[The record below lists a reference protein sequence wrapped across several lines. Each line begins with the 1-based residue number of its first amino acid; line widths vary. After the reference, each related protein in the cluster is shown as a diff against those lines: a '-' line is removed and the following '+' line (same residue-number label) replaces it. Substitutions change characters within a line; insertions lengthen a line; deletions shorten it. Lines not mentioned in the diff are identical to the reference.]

1 VRIFLRRTARPP
13 GLTDRGTTLVE
24 LLVATVVTAALGG
37 AVTAVTVTTWRTQQ
51 LRARSSDGT
60 AAAKVATELLS
71 RDLRDARA
79 VLAGSAGSVTVWD
92 DRNSDYRRQ
101 PAETLTWTVDG
112 AGRLCRT
119 TPVPESRCVTGGRPP
134 TTVAFTYASD
144 PSGRLARVGVDLR
157 GGSDTPPR
165 TWTVALEN
173 LQ

>member
-1 VRIFLRRTARPP
+1 VRQP
-13 GLTDRGTTLVE
+13 GGTDRGTTLVE
-24 LLVATVVTAALGG
+24 LLLAAAITAALGS
-37 AVTAVTVTTWRTQQ
+37 AVTVVTVTTWRTQQ
-51 LRARSSDGT
+51 VRARSSDGT

-79 VLAGSAGSVTVWD
+79 VLSSSAGSVTVWD
-92 DRNSDYRRQ
+92 DLNSDYRRQ

-119 TPVPESRCVTGGRPP
+119 SPVPAARCVTSGRPP

-144 PSGRLARVGVDLR
+144 PSGRLTRVGVDLR
-157 GGSDTPPR
+157 NGPDTPPR
-165 TWTVALEN
+165 TWNVALEN